1 MVFPGALSRGCDRC
15 RKRKIKCDG
24 RRPGCKRCEL
34 YKASCPGYDRPLAF
48 RFHGEPGH
56 SLVRGE
62 PSARRKSVQTLV
74 LSKGSSSYALTHS
87 RLTSLVAAR
96 QPQPSFE
103 DESIAF
109 FLQEYCVHPAPGVIG
124 GHLDFL
130 EAMYRDSSRSSCI
143 RPATLAIAY
152 MALSRHYKSSTL
164 YVAARSHYGAALRTV
179 NRDLSVS
186 KRPLKDETLASLML
200 MGMIEDIECQ
210 GQTTK
215 AVHMAGISKLFDV
228 VGHRVLTNVKESS
241 LHSWIF
247 TQMQLPSL
255 VAKESMQCL
264 AIPDAQ
270 LDTKSHVVRLAL
282 VVTRIGQFY
291 RASKQITASDSAL
304 TPVVQQ
310 AQLVSLIKQA
320 LAIAGELAM
329 IQKNAMPTKLR
340 PHETTDKRPKNPANQ
355 SLISFDSRW
364 TASRWSQFALYLILF
379 FERLSKCSD
388 ALLQLETIGEEETQL
403 ARAAGAISEGQIR
416 AMIYKLCSALPYLM
430 GEVDK
435 QGRPLS
441 VPERQSVIM
450 YHLVWPLSVVIVSSH
465 STLEQV
471 EDGRTRLN
479 AIRDMY
485 GIKLAYFAPDLAR
498 DLMA

>member
-1 MVFPGALSRGCDRC
+1 MVFPGTLSRGCDRC

-24 RRPGCKRCEL
+24 RRPGCRRCEL

-62 PSARRKSVQTLV
+62 PIARRKSAQPLV
-74 LSKGSSSYALTHS
+74 LSKGSSHGLTPT
-87 RLTSLVAAR
+87 RFTSIVVAR

-103 DESIAF
+103 DESLAF
-109 FLQEYCVHPAPGVIG
+109 FLHEYCVPPAPGVIL
-124 GHLDFL
+124 GHMEFL
-130 EAMYRDSSRSSCI
+130 EGMYRDSSRSSCI
-143 RPATLAIAY
+143 RPATLAIAH

-164 YVAARSHYGAALRTV
+164 YVAARGHYGAALRTV

-186 KRPLKDETLASLML
+186 KRPLKDETLVSLML

-215 AVHMAGISKLFDV
+215 TVHMAGISKLFDL
-228 VGHRVLTNVKESS
+228 VGHRILTKVDGSS

-247 TQMQLPSL
+247 TQLQLPSL
-255 VAKESMQCL
+255 VSKESMQCL
-264 AIPDAQ
+264 DMPDAQ
-270 LDTKSHVVRLAL
+270 LDSKRHVVRLAL

-291 RASKQITASDSAL
+291 RASKQITAPDSAS
-304 TPVVQQ
+304 TPIVQQ

-329 IQKNAMPTKLR
+329 IQKDAMPTKLR
-340 PHETTDKRPKNPANQ
+340 PQETTDKRPKNPANQ

-379 FERLSKCSD
+379 FARLSKCSD
-388 ALLQLETIGEEETQL
+388 ALLQLETMGDEETQL
-403 ARAAGAISEGQIR
+403 ARTAGAISVGQIK
-416 AMIYKLCSALPYLM
+416 AMIHKLCSALPYLM

-450 YHLVWPLSVVIVSSH
+450 YHLVWPLSVVIVSPH
-465 STLEQV
+465 STPEQV
-471 EDGRTRLN
+471 EDGQTRLN
-479 AIRDMY
+479 DIRDMY
-485 GIKLAYFAPDLAR
+485 GIRLAYFAPGLAR